1 MLAEVQNRNKMFKDL
16 QQLLIQQIRQEYLK
30 SAQYCQT
37 NMLFF
42 RYFSFENK
50 LTILDLE
57 PRILMFHLVP
67 AVALRF
73 TPRSHPL
80 IEL

>member
-1 MLAEVQNRNKMFKDL
+1 MSGDVGGGAESKQDVQG
-16 QQLLIQQIRQEYLK
+16 
-30 SAQYCQT
+30 SAAAVD
-37 NMLFF
+37 
-42 RYFSFENK
+42 SADSSGIFEECAVLSDKYVILSVLK